1 MLRAI
6 GFAAAS
12 KAARKLWDHD
22 GTKKVVQS
30 ARESVG
36 DAIAGK
42 TPSGPKRKT
51 ISTRITKETRNA
63 LEDACVIT
71 GRSLSQEIELRL
83 VQSFDKDMFSAIA
96 DKLDNIEGF
105 ISGLRYEGYE
115 DDNPSKAP
123 ESPVDNGLRWVNP
136 DTGEVW
142 EGLERV
148 MEDVEAL
155 SDPDGW
161 CPPGEV
167 PDLK

>member
-51 ISTRITKETRNA
+51 ISTRITEETRNA

-83 VQSFDKDMFSAIA
+83 VQSFDKDMFNAIA

-115 DDNPSKAP
+115 EDNPSEGPGGLVGEPIYK
-123 ESPVDNGLRWVNP
+123 VDP
-136 DTGEVW
+136 DTGEVTMSPDAP
-142 EGLERV
+142 LS
-148 MEDVEAL
+148 DVEAL